1 MTTIRTFCRL
11 CEVGCGLVATVE
23 DGTLVR
29 LRPDHDHPVT
39 HGFACSTGV
48 RGTELHHDPDRVRS
62 PQRRSGDTFAPV
74 GWDDAIGEIGARVEA
89 IVAEHG
95 PSAVGVY
102 IGNPTAFNALGS
114 ASAMYFA
121 AALGTD
127 RKFSAVTQDCSNKYA
142 VAELLYGATTATPIP
157 DLDRTDLLLWIGS
170 NPRVS
175 KSSFL
180 SIADPVQA
188 LRHVRE
194 RGGRVVFVDPRDVE
208 PDIGETL
215 QLRPD
220 SDPYLLA
227 AMLHEIDRS
236 VGFRLGALDGR
247 VDGLDEVRAF
257 VAPYSP
263 EAVAAVVGLPA
274 ETIAHLGRDFASA
287 ERASIHA
294 STGLNMGRQGAL
306 AYWLVQMLLLVT
318 GNLDR
323 PGGNY
328 FGRRGIPAPPAPV
341 DRTAASFEAGPW
353 GPFRR
358 AVGMLPSAVLPEYI
372 HDAQAPLRALFV
384 VAGNPALTVGG
395 GSHLEGALRSL
406 DLLVSIDLYRNAT
419 GELADYVLPATD
431 QFEREDLNVFVQGV
445 QGEPFVQWTPRV
457 VEPCGEQRQEWEIYG
472 ALLQAMGRDPLLAP
486 GTDDPML
493 LFDGALAPG
502 GTSIDTLRD
511 AGGVLPLPEPGAGG
525 SLGRR
530 GVDEVIVAV
539 PDGFRST
546 LARGHALF
554 DELRSEPVDQFKLIT
569 RRTRNTINSTLHNLP
584 TAAPDDEPNPLWMNP
599 DDAQRLGVAAGE
611 RVAVAKAYGA
621 IEAGVRFDPRLR
633 TGVVAMTHGFGNA
646 ATTGM
651 PGAQRHAGVNVNVL
665 APHGPGTFDPVSCM
679 SQVTGIPVD
688 VRAATTTHLISAAT

>member
-1 MTTIRTFCRL
+1 MTTVRTFCRL

-48 RGTELHHDPDRVRS
+48 RGADLHHDPDRVRR
-62 PQRRSGDTFAPV
+62 PQRRTGDTFAPL
-74 GWDDAIGEIGARVEA
+74 GWDDAIGEIGARVDA

-95 PSAVGVY
+95 PSVVGVY

-170 NPRVS
+170 DPRVS

-188 LRHVRE
+188 LRHIRE
-194 RGGRVVFVDPRDVE
+194 RGGRVVFVDRGDVE

-227 AMLHEIDRS
+227 AMLHAIDRS

-247 VDGLDEVRAF
+247 VDGLDAVRAF
-257 VAPYSP
+257 VAPYPP

-274 ETIAHLGRDFASA
+274 ETIARLGRDFVVADAHPSMRRPVSTWA
-287 ERASIHA
+287 GRAS
-294 STGLNMGRQGAL
+294 L

-328 FGRRGIPAPPAPV
+328 FGRRGIPAPRRRSTGAPLPSKPARGV
-341 DRTAASFEAGPW
+341 RSGAPW
-353 GPFRR
+353 GCCPPPSCPSTSTTRR
-358 AVGMLPSAVLPEYI
+358 HRCARCS
-372 HDAQAPLRALFV
+372 
-384 VAGNPALTVGG
+384 
-395 GSHLEGALRSL
+395 SS
-406 DLLVSIDLYRNAT
+406 
-419 GELADYVLPATD
+419 PAT
-431 QFEREDLNVFVQGV
+431 
-445 QGEPFVQWTPRV
+445 
-457 VEPCGEQRQEWEIYG
+457 PC
-472 ALLQAMGRDPLLAP
+472 
-486 GTDDPML
+486 
-493 LFDGALAPG
+493 
-502 GTSIDTLRD
+502 
-511 AGGVLPLPEPGAGG
+511 
-525 SLGRR
+525 
-530 GVDEVIVAV
+530 
-539 PDGFRST
+539 
-546 LARGHALF
+546 
-554 DELRSEPVDQFKLIT
+554 
-569 RRTRNTINSTLHNLP
+569 
-584 TAAPDDEPNPLWMNP
+584 
-599 DDAQRLGVAAGE
+599 
-611 RVAVAKAYGA
+611 
-621 IEAGVRFDPRLR
+621 
-633 TGVVAMTHGFGNA
+633 
-646 ATTGM
+646 
-651 PGAQRHAGVNVNVL
+651 
-665 APHGPGTFDPVSCM
+665 
-679 SQVTGIPVD
+679 
-688 VRAATTTHLISAAT
+688 